1 MKISYNVCMCVC
13 ARMRAWACVHEF
25 KCNTNLILYWFVF
38 SSDLISERNVDE
50 ALEMFN
56 ELEKEG

>member
-1 MKISYNVCMCVC
+1 MYVCVC